1 MAFASGKTGLH
12 GGSQDSIGKQAET
25 STPSRRG
32 LGRAGASRRDDK
44 EQIRSMTLPGDTDA
58 VDRSNAAAGLP
69 GLLDELRWRGMLH
82 QASRGMAERLA
93 KGPPIKGYNGFDPT
107 GPSLHIGHLVP
118 IFGLIRLQRAGGT
131 PIVVVG
137 GGTAM
142 IGDPSGRSAE
152 RLLLSRPTVEENIV
166 GIQGQL
172 TRFLDFEGPNGA
184 EVVDN
189 YEWLSSY
196 SLLRFLR
203 DIGKHLT
210 VPYMLAKDSVQIRL
224 DAGLSFTEFSYMLL
238 QAADFLHLYRAGG
251 VELQMGG
258 ADQWGNMTAGLEL
271 IRKEFGAGD
280 GQELAFALSYPL
292 LTNESGAK
300 FGKTAA
306 GTSVWLDP
314 ARTSP
319 FHFYQYWL
327 DADDR
332 DVGKYLRTFTLFDR
346 ARIADLEAR
355 QAEHPETRVAQK
367 AIGYDLT
374 ARVHGDEAA
383 KNAVRVSEAAFS
395 KEPIRDPDLV
405 ESLFAELDNF
415 EFSAGDLSEGALR
428 VALASGLYTSNG
440 EARRAIAQGGLAIND
455 ERVRAPQDTVPS
467 LIGGRYLVVRGGKKS
482 LRIGRLKS

>member
-1 MAFASGKTGLH
+1 
-12 GGSQDSIGKQAET
+12 
-25 STPSRRG
+25 
-32 LGRAGASRRDDK
+32 
-44 EQIRSMTLPGDTDA
+44 
-58 VDRSNAAAGLP
+58 
-69 GLLDELRWRGMLH
+69 MLH
-82 QASRGMAERLA
+82 QHSSGLAERLA
-93 KGPPIKGYNGFDPT
+93 TGPQIKGYNGFDPT

-118 IFGLIRLQRAGGT
+118 IFGLIQLQRAGGV
-131 PIVVVG
+131 PVVVIG

-142 IGDPSGRSAE
+142 IGDPSGQSAE
-152 RLLLSRPTVEENIV
+152 RLLLSRPTVEENIA
-166 GIQGQL
+166 GIQSQL
-172 TRFLDFEGPNGA
+172 TKFLDFDGPNGA

-238 QAADFLHLYRAGG
+238 QAADFLHLYRSGG

-280 GQELAFALSYPL
+280 GQDLAFAMSYPL
-292 LTNESGAK
+292 LTNESGSK

-314 ARTSP
+314 EKTSP
-319 FHFYQYWL
+319 FGFYQYWL

-346 ARIADLEAR
+346 ARIEGLEADM
-355 QAEHPETRVAQK
+355 AAHPETRVAQK
-367 AIGYDLT
+367 AVAYDLT
-374 ARVHGDEAA
+374 ARVHGDDEARR
-383 KNAVRVSEAAFS
+383 AVRVSEAAFS
-395 KEPIRDPDLV
+395 REPIRDSELLA
-405 ESLFAELDNF
+405 SLFEAIDHF
-415 EFSAGDLSEGALR
+415 EFTSEDLAGGALR
-428 VALASGLYTSNG
+428 LAITSGFYTSNG
-440 EARRAIAQGGLAIND
+440 EARRAISQGGLSIND
-455 ERVRAPQDTVPS
+455 ARVGAAEDAVPAPID
-467 LIGGRYLVVRGGKKS
+467 GRYLVVRMGKKA
-482 LRIGRLKS
+482 LRIGRLKA

>member
-1 MAFASGKTGLH
+1 MTA
-12 GGSQDSIGKQAET
+12 
-25 STPSRRG
+25 
-32 LGRAGASRRDDK
+32 
-44 EQIRSMTLPGDTDA
+44 MTLAGETDGA
-58 VDRSNAAAGLP
+58 DRASPAPGLP

-82 QASRGMAERLA
+82 QASRGLAERLETG
-93 KGPPIKGYNGFDPT
+93 KPIKGYNGFDPT

-118 IFGLIRLQRAGGT
+118 IFGLIHLQRAGGT
-131 PIVVVG
+131 PVVVVG

-152 RLLLSRPTVEENIV
+152 RLLLSRPTVEENV
-166 GIQGQL
+166 AGIQGQL
-172 TRFLDFEGPNGA
+172 TRFLDFDGSNGA

-238 QAADFLHLYRAGG
+238 QAADFLHLYRHGG

-280 GQELAFALSYPL
+280 GQDLAFAVSYPL
-292 LTNESGAK
+292 LTNESGTK

-319 FHFYQYWL
+319 FQFYQYWL

-332 DVGKYLRTFTLFDR
+332 DVGKYLRTFTLFERDK
-346 ARIADLEAR
+346 IADLETQ
-355 QAEHPETRVAQK
+355 QAAHPETRVAQK
-367 AIGYDLT
+367 AMAYDLT
-374 ARVHGDEAA
+374 ARVHGDDEAR
-383 KNAVRVSEAAFS
+383 KAVRVSEAAFS
-395 KEPIRDPDLV
+395 KEPIRDPDVLATLYREIDHFDFTAEDV
-405 ESLFAELDNF
+405 AGGSL
-415 EFSAGDLSEGALR
+415 R
-428 VALASGLYTSNG
+428 IALASGLFSSNG
-440 EARRAIAQGGLAIND
+440 EARRAISQGGLSID
-455 ERVRAPQDTVPS
+455 GQRVRAPEDPVPAP
-467 LIGGRYLVVRGGKKS
+467 IDGRYLVLRSGKRSVRV
-482 LRIGRLKS
+482 GRLER

>member
-1 MAFASGKTGLH
+1 
-12 GGSQDSIGKQAET
+12 
-25 STPSRRG
+25 
-32 LGRAGASRRDDK
+32 
-44 EQIRSMTLPGDTDA
+44 MTLAGRTDGL
-58 VDRSNAAAGLP
+58 DSSTGAAGLR

-82 QASRGMAERLA
+82 QHSRGLAERLA
-93 KGPPIKGYNGFDPT
+93 TGKPIKGYNGFDPT

-118 IFGLIRLQRAGGT
+118 IFGLIHLQRAGGT

-152 RLLLSRPTVEENIV
+152 RLLLSRPTVEENVV

-172 TRFLDFEGPNGA
+172 TRFLDFDGPNGA

-224 DAGLSFTEFSYMLL
+224 EAGLSFTEFSYMLL

-258 ADQWGNMTAGLEL
+258 ADQYGNMTAGLEL

-280 GQELAFALSYPL
+280 GQDLAFALSYPL

-300 FGKTAA
+300 FGKTAV

-319 FHFYQYWL
+319 FRFYQYWL

-346 ARIADLEAR
+346 ARVEELEGRQAAHPEAR
-355 QAEHPETRVAQK
+355 AAQK
-367 AIGYDLT
+367 AVGYDLT
-374 ARVHGDEAA
+374 ARVHGEGEAQ
-383 KNAVRVSEAAFS
+383 KAVRVSVAAFS
-395 KEPIRDPDLV
+395 KEPIRDPEVL
-405 ESLFAELDNF
+405 EMLFAEIDHF
-415 EFSAGDLSEGALR
+415 EFTDEDVAGGALS
-428 VALASGLYTSNG
+428 VAIASGLYASNG
-440 EARRAIAQGGLAIND
+440 EARRVIAQGGLSIND
-455 ERVRAPQDTVPS
+455 ERVKAPDDKVAAP
-467 LIGGRYLVVRGGKKS
+467 IGARYLVLRAGKKS
-482 LRIGRLKS
+482 LSIGRLKG

>member
-1 MAFASGKTGLH
+1 
-12 GGSQDSIGKQAET
+12 
-25 STPSRRG
+25 
-32 LGRAGASRRDDK
+32 
-44 EQIRSMTLPGDTDA
+44 MTLPGETHRA
-58 VDRSNAAAGLP
+58 DRPNLAAGLP

-82 QASRGMAERLA
+82 QTSHGLAERFDT
-93 KGPPIKGYNGFDPT
+93 GEPIKGYNGFDPT

-118 IFGLIRLQRAGGT
+118 IFGLIHLQRAGGT

-152 RLLLSRPTVEENIV
+152 RLLLSRPTVEENVV

-172 TRFLDFEGPNGA
+172 TKFLDFDGPNGA

-203 DIGKHLT
+203 DVGKHLT
-210 VPYMLAKDSVQIRL
+210 VPYMLSKDSVQIRL
-224 DAGLSFTEFSYMLL
+224 GAGLSFTEFSYMLL

-258 ADQWGNMTAGLEL
+258 ADQWGNITAGLEL

-280 GQELAFALSYPL
+280 GQDLAYGMSYPL
-292 LTNESGAK
+292 LTNESGTK

-314 ARTSP
+314 AKTSP
-319 FHFYQYWL
+319 FAFYQYWL

-346 ARIADLEAR
+346 SKVESLEAE
-355 QAEHPETRVAQK
+355 QAAHPETRVAQK
-367 AIGYDLT
+367 AVGYDLT
-374 ARVHGDEAA
+374 VRVHGEEEAR
-383 KNAVRVSEAAFS
+383 KAVRVSEAAFS
-395 KEPIRDPDLV
+395 KDSIRDPEVLAT
-405 ESLFAELDNF
+405 LFEAIDSF
-415 EFSAGDLSEGALR
+415 EFTADDLAGGALR
-428 VALASGLYTSNG
+428 IAVASGQYSSNG
-440 EARRAIAQGGLAIND
+440 EARRAITQGGLTIND
-455 ERVRAPQDTVPS
+455 ERVAAPEDAVPTP
-467 LIGGRYLVVRGGKKS
+467 IHDRYLVLRAGKKS
-482 LRIGRLKS
+482 LRIGRLKT

>member
-1 MAFASGKTGLH
+1 MTEADATDGRGSRGATGL
-12 GGSQDSIGKQAET
+12 A
-25 STPSRRG
+25 
-32 LGRAGASRRDDK
+32 
-44 EQIRSMTLPGDTDA
+44 
-58 VDRSNAAAGLP
+58 
-69 GLLDELRWRGMLH
+69 GLLDELSWRGMLH
-82 QASRGMAERLA
+82 QHSSGLAERLA
-93 KGPPIKGYNGFDPT
+93 TGATIKGYNGFDPT

-118 IFGLIRLQRAGGT
+118 IFGLIQLQLAGGV
-131 PIVVVG
+131 PVVVIG

-152 RLLLSRPTVEENIV
+152 RLLLSRATVEENV
-166 GIQGQL
+166 GGIQAQL
-172 TRFLDFEGPNGA
+172 AKFLDFDGSNGA

-238 QAADFLHLYRAGG
+238 QAADFLHLYRNGG

-258 ADQWGNMTAGLEL
+258 ADQWGNMTAGLEV

-280 GQELAFALSYPL
+280 GQDLAYAMSYPL

-314 ARTSP
+314 AKTSP
-319 FHFYQYWL
+319 YHFYQYWL

-346 ARIADLEAR
+346 AKVEGLEAEM
-355 QAEHPETRVAQK
+355 AAHPETRVAQK
-367 AIGYDLT
+367 AVAYDLT
-374 ARVHGDEAA
+374 ARVHGNEQASR
-383 KNAVRVSEAAFS
+383 AVRVSEAAFS
-395 KEPIRDPDLV
+395 KEPIRDPEILDGLFESIEHFEFTAEDLAGG
-405 ESLFAELDNF
+405 SLKLALSSGLFA
-415 EFSAGDLSEGALR
+415 
-428 VALASGLYTSNG
+428 SNG
-440 EARRAIAQGGLAIND
+440 EARRTISQGGFSINDQRVAAPEDAVPPAIAD
-455 ERVRAPQDTVPS
+455 
-467 LIGGRYLVVRGGKKS
+467 RYLVVRMGKKG